1 MDPNG
6 STLRWRRLQGELPVL
21 LLETALGKQKTPL
34 EQRVRETWWKPCHSW
49 CSPGGLETSHPKRY
63 SFLGKSNFP
72 FIYIARENPGW
83 WNKLAKKKMLVHEL
97 RAFFHR
103 CVLVQHPTQEKE
115 TSQYWIYL
123 LRCVFFRWFF
133 TDWDPMGVITIK
145 SHHLRAN
152 PRRRRR
158 VENVVL
164 PIGSIWIHGIF
175 TSINGWFLWWIRG

>member
-133 TDWDPMGVITIK
+133 TDWDPMGWKSPLNAPPFEESVFVASLFPDPHHWPVHRKSKVITSNK
-145 SHHLRAN
+145 W
-152 PRRRRR
+152 PYK
-158 VENVVL
+158 
-164 PIGSIWIHGIF
+164 
-175 TSINGWFLWWIRG
+175 